1 MDWTG
6 LIAMGGFVAFAYAFI
21 IRPQQVRQRQA
32 RDLVASLAPGDEV
45 ITIGGLHGRI
55 TQVEDSTVTLRAS
68 DGVELVFDKNA
79 VGQRVEQETAA
90 DE

>member
-6 LIAMGGFVAFAYAFI
+6 LVAMGGFVAFAYAFI
-21 IRPQQVRQRQA
+21 IRPQQVRQRQM

-55 TQVEDSTVTLRAS
+55 TLVDDSTVTLRAG
-68 DGVELVFDKNA
+68 DGVDLVFDKNA
-79 VGQRVEQETAA
+79 IGQRTEQETALEA
-90 DE
+90 